1 MELERVSMLE
11 YNLKYGPGYIRRLKY
26 FYRCQDFFWFVGPIK
41 LFADSLQYF
50 GCELGDYESF
60 TDRVYSPRDCDC
72 VTYFLN
78 FLYKGYACRIGVTV
92 RNYKS
97 IVRVYFPEI
106 RTDENYKLLYE
117 FTKSLTYNKDIPLL
131 AGEIVE
137 ALNLYLN

>member
-1 MELERVSMLE
+1 MEFERISILE
-11 YNLKYGPGYIRRLKY
+11 YNLKYGPGYSRRKKY
-26 FYRCQDFFWFVGPIK
+26 FDRCQDFFVLLPTIK
-41 LFADSLQYF
+41 LFVESLQYF
-50 GCELGDYESF
+50 GCELGDFESF
-60 TDRVYSPRDCDC
+60 TDRVYSPSCDC
-72 VTYFLN
+72 ITYYLT